1 MSKLV
6 HLTHTGRYAGAP
18 YCGAARG
25 NDGGIHLQS
34 AYQKGVESPQAY
46 IDEHITCIA
55 CRKAY
60 VEAGPKTYI
69 GAPRVDDVYF
79 DSRTTP
85 SDRRLLAETWS
96 DRRLRAQ
103 KKLF

>member
-55 CRKAY
+55 CRQVYAESEM
-60 VEAGPKTYI
+60 VDVDNGEAPEQT
-69 GAPRVDDVYF
+69 
-79 DSRTTP
+79 
-85 SDRRLLAETWS
+85 
-96 DRRLRAQ
+96 
-103 KKLF
+103 KLF